1 MGDIKTK
8 ALRAHSDGRLLE
20 AEHLYRALLNRNDD
34 PDIAINLGALLRS
47 QGRLQEGSSHYH
59 RCLDR
64 WPDSRELILNA
75 WNCWKS
81 TGENSVGLHWLQA
94 VLKQHPYD
102 RQLTEALAEALALAG
117 MTAEAVRHYELIL
130 KKDPTRLQ
138 SWMGLGLV
146 HARAGQLQASK
157 ASYQKVLSID
167 PNEPR
172 AKANLLTIYKQTGE
186 FQAADALID
195 ALDLVQRQDPD
206 IRKAIGDL
214 KLAGGDNVAASH
226 HLASLAAS
234 HPIRA
239 EHWLNWA
246 ASLKGMKYTVAPTQI
261 LKRGLLFHPN
271 DRNLWLALEQ
281 AFFEMCN
288 FDSAQKIC
296 TKQKLDNDLNNNE
309 QLFNRQ
315 FLSLSHPQT
324 DELCRKR
331 RKWSADW
338 EIGQKKNTNGP
349 IWPDLLLEPSNGRRL
364 RIGYLSAD
372 FCNHPVGRFMLPIL
386 EHHDKARLKYG
397 ASVADHTKTGLAN

>member
-1 MGDIKTK
+1 MGGCSKRNTCIG
-8 ALRAHSDGRLLE
+8 LS
-20 AEHLYRALLNRNDD
+20 LNRNDD
-34 PDIAINLGALLRS
+34 PDIAINLGALLRKS
-47 QGRLQEGSSHYH
+47 RRLQEGSSHYH

-64 WPDSRELILNA
+64 WPVSRELILNA

-102 RQLTEALAEALALAG
+102 RQLTGTGRSSVTGWHDCRGSHALRVNHQKKIQLGSKLAG
-117 MTAEAVRHYELIL
+117 AGAGACKSRTAPSE
-130 KKDPTRLQ
+130 Q
-138 SWMGLGLV
+138 GLF
-146 HARAGQLQASK
+146 S
-157 ASYQKVLSID
+157 KVLSID

-234 HPIRA
+234 HPNRA

-246 ASLKGMKYTVAPTQI
+246 ASLKGMKFTVAPTRI

-281 AFFEMCN
+281 AF
-288 FDSAQKIC
+288 
-296 TKQKLDNDLNNNE
+296 
-309 QLFNRQ
+309 
-315 FLSLSHPQT
+315 
-324 DELCRKR
+324 
-331 RKWSADW
+331 
-338 EIGQKKNTNGP
+338 
-349 IWPDLLLEPSNGRRL
+349 
-364 RIGYLSAD
+364 
-372 FCNHPVGRFMLPIL
+372 
-386 EHHDKARLKYG
+386 
-397 ASVADHTKTGLAN
+397 